1 MQLFLTPAAIGYL
14 TQIIVAGLISG
25 YILLSLRRSVRR
37 STLLLSGF
45 FICLSGLI
53 AALLC
58 ESALPPTQR
67 IYAVFGQNPLL
78 GAALICLLQFTYYF
92 PTLASARRR
101 EARWALMVSGLYTL
115 WECGYAVYRLVQ
127 LADGRVI
134 YRAAWSDY
142 ALLGLFLWVPIGFL
156 RQLFV
161 LTPISAG
168 GWRGWVGP
176 IVRPA
181 SRDAQAI
188 RSFFLI
194 FLFAAGLN
202 LFTILRDTYLLST
215 ALSSMGFSLGIL
227 LALFLFA
234 VRYLD
239 TQAETTSFMVKLAG
253 VTLTVVLA
261 ALGSVGWVIA
271 PPAAAR
277 NTLSLS
283 NLHTLRFMPN
293 PSGGYDIAEVPHEF
307 FADLGQNLDLTDSLP
322 HDCSSALPFA
332 FPFYGHVYQQIYACN
347 DGTVSFGRSVSYRDY
362 QYRYGAGAPLIM
374 ALLIDL
380 DPTTGGVFARQESD
394 QLVITW
400 SHLRSFVH
408 PELEFTFQAILYR
421 SGMFELSYADLP
433 GQISYDPNDN
443 PGASVWAVGAVPG
456 NLQGTGPQRMSLT
469 SLPLHTGSAGAIQDY
484 FLDYRQQLHELLT
497 PLVWLI
503 LVTSMFTVTIF
514 PLLFY
519 ITLVSP
525 LNSLLRGVKQMEL
538 GDYRVSLPVRYRDEI
553 GFLTRAFNRLSAEQG
568 NLIRTLEMRVAERTA
583 DLDASNVQLRAEI
596 IERQEAQ
603 ALVLQHQRTLVAL
616 EERTRLG
623 RDLHDSLG
631 QLFGVINMQ
640 SQVAQ
645 VQLRSGDNIG
655 AEHTFEQVGL
665 AARQAHADVRG
676 FILGLRDSAAQDFW
690 STLQRLADDMRDRMS
705 IAVELHAGEPWG
717 ENWLPPISELNL
729 LRIVQEAL
737 SNTRHHAQAT
747 QVWIT
752 IERQGDQLRLSV
764 RDNGR
769 GFLPAPAQMPPS
781 APAQTDHVGLE
792 IMQERAEELS
802 GTLTISSELGVGTEV
817 SIVCPI
823 LMPVEVTA
831 PPTNPLRVVLVDDH
845 PMFLE
850 GLRGLLVAHGMQ
862 VVGLGIDGEE
872 AQSLARTLRP
882 DLIVMDLLMPRCDGL
897 EATRRI
903 MAEWPEAKIVLL
915 TVTADADLLFDALKA
930 GASGYLL
937 KNMQADDFFLL
948 LAGLEQGVPPIAP
961 ELATKI
967 DLELARHTAEGVA
980 QDAALLPL
988 QREILILIGRGLTYR
1003 EVAHHVHLSEA
1014 SIKYNM
1020 KHILG
1025 KLHLAN
1031 RTEAVA
1037 YAQRSGLTSA
1047 DQ

>member
-1 MQLFLTPAAIGYL
+1 MQLFLTPAAVGYL
-14 TQIIVAGLISG
+14 TQFILSALISG
-25 YILLSLRRSVRR
+25 YLLFSLRRSVHR

-45 FICLSGLI
+45 FIFLSGLI
-53 AALLC
+53 GALLC

-67 IYAVFGQNPLL
+67 IYAVFVQNPLL

-101 EARWALMVSGLYTL
+101 ETRWALVVSGMYTL

-127 LADGRVI
+127 LDGGRVI

-142 ALLGLFLWVPIGFL
+142 AVLLLFLWVPTSFL
-156 RQLFV
+156 RQLFT

-168 GWRGWVGP
+168 GWLGWLGP
-176 IVRPA
+176 VIRPT

-194 FLFAAGLN
+194 FLLAAGLN

-215 ALSSMGFSLGIL
+215 SLSSMGFSLGIL
-227 LALFLFA
+227 VSLFLFA
-234 VRYLD
+234 VSYLNA
-239 TQAETTSFMVKLAG
+239 QAETTSFMVKLAG
-253 VTLTVVLA
+253 VTLTVMLA

-271 PPAAAR
+271 PPDAAR
-277 NTLSLS
+277 NMI
-283 NLHTLRFMPN
+283 NLPNRRTLRFTPN
-293 PSGGYDIAEVPHEF
+293 ASGGYDIAEVPYGF
-307 FADLGQNLDLTDSLP
+307 LTDLGQNLHLTDGPP
-322 HDCSSALPFA
+322 HDCRPVVPFA
-332 FPFYGHVYQQIYACN
+332 FPFYGRVYQQIYACN
-347 DGTVSFGRSVSYRDY
+347 DGTVSFGRSVPYRDY

-380 DPTTGGVFARQESD
+380 DPTTGAGGVFARQESD

-400 SHLRSFVH
+400 SHLHSFVH
-408 PELEFTFQAILYR
+408 PDLKFTFQAILYR
-421 SGMFELSYADLP
+421 SGVFELNYADLP
-433 GQISYDPNDN
+433 RQISYDPNDN

-456 NLQGTGPQRMSLT
+456 NLHGAEPQLLNLT
-469 SLPLHTGSAGAIQDY
+469 SLPLHTGSSGAIQDY

-503 LVTSMFTVTIF
+503 LVTSIFIVTIF

-525 LNSLLRGVKQMEL
+525 LNNLLRGVKQMET
-538 GDYRVSLPVRYRDEI
+538 GDYRVNLPVRHRDEI

-568 NLIRTLEMRVAERTA
+568 NLIQTLETRVAERTA
-583 DLDASNVQLRAEI
+583 DLDAANVQLRAEI

-603 ALVLQHQRTLVAL
+603 ALVLQHQRSLAAL

-645 VQLRSGDNIG
+645 VQLRNGDNIG
-655 AEHTFEQVGL
+655 AEHTFEQVGV
-665 AARQAHADVRG
+665 AARHAHADVRG

-690 STLQRLADDMRDRMS
+690 STLQRLVDDMRDRMS
-705 IAVELHAGEPWG
+705 IAVEFHAAEPWG

-729 LRIVQEAL
+729 LRIIQEAL
-737 SNTRHHAQAT
+737 NNTHHHAQAT
-747 QVWIT
+747 QVWIS

-764 RDNGR
+764 RDNGQ
-769 GFLPAPAQMPPS
+769 GFSRAQPPTS

-792 IMQERAEELS
+792 IMRERAEELS
-802 GTLTISSELGVGTEV
+802 GTLTINSELGVGTEV

-823 LMPVEVTA
+823 HRPVEATA
-831 PPTNPLRVVLVDDH
+831 PMIGPLRVVLVDDH

-850 GLRGLLVAHGMQ
+850 GLRSLLVAHGMQ

-872 AQSLARTLRP
+872 AQTLARTLRP
-882 DLIVMDLLMPRCDGL
+882 NLIVMDLHMPRCDGL

-915 TVTADADLLFDALKA
+915 TVTADADLLFEALKA

-937 KNMQADDFFLL
+937 KNMHADDFFLL
-948 LAGLEQGVPPIAP
+948 LAGLDQGVPPIAP

-967 DLELARHTAEGVA
+967 DLELARHAAEGVA
-980 QDAALLPL
+980 QDAALTPQ

-1003 EVAHHVHLSEA
+1003 EVAHQVHLSEA
-1014 SIKYNM
+1014 SIKYHM
-1020 KHILG
+1020 KNILG

-1031 RTEAVA
+1031 RAEAVA
-1037 YAQRSGLTSA
+1037 YAQRSGLTRTP
-1047 DQ
+1047 Q